1 MKKIDRPLKD
11 EEREL
16 VEKNEKLV
24 YFMAKKY
31 DWCRMVYGSIEDAI
45 GDGYIAL
52 CIAAQTY
59 DAGRGY
65 AFSTYAS
72 KLIFRQFA
80 MRRQMDATKRRN
92 PGKRPLHLDWNVPG
106 KEITLGELVP
116 AGDDIE
122 EKVLDI
128 EMAMSLKRTADA
140 LGMQREYGIA
150 LRVANGE
157 TLAEISREMGI
168 TSERVRQLSNN
179 FKKRCIQKYVAI

>member
-1 MKKIDRPLKD
+1 MKKIDRPLTP
-11 EEREL
+11 EERAL
-16 VEKNEKLV
+16 VEENEKLV
-24 YFMAKKY
+24 PFIANKY
-31 DWCRMVYGSIEDAI
+31 DWCRRVYGSIEDAI

-65 AFSTYAS
+65 AFTTYAS

-80 MRRQMDATKRRN
+80 MRRQMDQTMRRN
-92 PGKRPLHLDWNVPG
+92 PGKSPLHLDWKVPG

-116 AGDDIE
+116 SEKNTE
-122 EKVLDI
+122 ESVLNL
-128 EMAMSLKRTADA
+128 EMARSLKQTADA

-168 TSERVRQLSNN
+168 TRERVRQLSNN
-179 FKKRCIQKYVAI
+179 FKKRCIQKYGVI